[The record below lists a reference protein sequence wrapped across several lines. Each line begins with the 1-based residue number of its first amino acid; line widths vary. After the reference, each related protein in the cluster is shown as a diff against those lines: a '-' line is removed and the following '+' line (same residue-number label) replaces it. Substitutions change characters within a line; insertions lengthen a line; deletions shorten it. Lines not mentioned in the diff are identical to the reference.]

1 MISISRTMSDDNVR
15 VKITIKNVLD
25 VKYSKEKYLKN
36 KYLKNQHKVY
46 IEVIIKL
53 NRNSILLIVFYRY
66 KHDINTIIYV
76 HLGILNKC
84 VSIVRLRCHFNIYD
98 SYYLYDNTKICYY
111 ILNAY

>member
-1 MISISRTMSDDNVR
+1 MSDDNVR
-15 VKITIKNVLD
+15 VKITIKNVLG

-53 NRNSILLIVFYRY
+53 NRNSIFYRY
-66 KHDINTIIYV
+66 KHNINTIIYL

-84 VSIVRLRCHFNIYD
+84 VSIVRLRCHFNIIYD